1 MIFQFFFKIIP
12 TIFSQNHPKTQ
23 LLKVAI
29 LKYNAGN
36 TQSVIYA
43 LQRLGVEPIVTDDK
57 EQLLSADK
65 IIIPGV
71 GEASSAMKYLKE
83 KQLDSL
89 IKDFKQPTLGIC
101 LGLQLLCT
109 HSQENNTTC
118 LGIFDTK
125 VKKFVSSEQKVP
137 HVGWNTITELKST
150 LFDGLNENTFVYYVH
165 SFYAE
170 KSAYTVAQ
178 TDYAGVLYSGA
189 LQKDNFFATQFHPE
203 KSSLDGQRIVENFL
217 KI

>member
-1 MIFQFFFKIIP
+1 M
-12 TIFSQNHPKTQ
+12 
-23 LLKVAI
+23 KVAI
-29 LKYNAGN
+29 LQYNAGN

-57 EQLLSADK
+57 DLLLSADK

-83 KQLDSL
+83 KQLDKL
-89 IKDFKQPTLGIC
+89 ITDFKQPTLGIC
-101 LGLQLLCT
+101 LGLQLLCA
-109 HSQENNTTC
+109 HSEENNTTC
-118 LGIFDTK
+118 LGVFDTK
-125 VKKFVSSEQKVP
+125 VKKFVSNVEKVP
-137 HVGWNTITELKST
+137 HVGWNTITELKSP
-150 LFDGLNENTFVYYVH
+150 LLEELNENTFVYYVH

-178 TDYAGVLYSGA
+178 TDYAGVSYSAA
-189 LQKDNFFATQFHPE
+189 LHKNNFFAAQFHPE
-203 KSSLDGQRIVENFL
+203 KSSLDGQKILENFL